1 MWTCKRDM
9 GSGRYGVRCAYLG
22 NFGVP
27 YSTESHVALSLE
39 MLGHEVVRI
48 QEGDVRATDVPDHAR
63 GCDLMLWTQTYGL
76 AVTGGTLEDR
86 RAMLAGMSGVPI
98 VGFHLDLWHGLDRAR
113 QVTEREPFFA
123 VDVLYTADGGHDA
136 EWAAAGV
143 NHRWSPPGV
152 YGGECYLAEPDPRY
166 RSDVAF
172 VGSWRGYGH
181 AEHWPAREAMLRAVR
196 RQYGRRF
203 AMHPRGLAVRG
214 AELNRLFASV
224 KVVVG
229 DSCLAGRIP
238 RYWSDRIPETL
249 GRGGFLIHPYLEGI
263 EDHYADGEH
272 LRLYPA
278 GDHAELLRLVDYY
291 LTHDE
296 DREAIRWTGHQHVR
310 EHHTYAHRMERI
322 LSEVVAGVPT

>member
-1 MWTCKRDM
+1 MK
-9 GSGRYGVRCAYLG
+9 VAYLG
-22 NFGVP
+22 NFSVP

-39 MLGHEVVRI
+39 ALGHEVVRI
-48 QEGDVRATDVPDHAR
+48 QEGEVWATNVPDHAR

-76 AVTGGTLEDR
+76 AVTGGTLVDR
-86 RAMLAGMSGVPI
+86 WAMLAGMAGVPV
-98 VGFHLDLWHGLDRAR
+98 VGFHLDLWHGLERSR
-113 QVTEREPFFA
+113 QVSEREPFFA

-136 EWAAAGV
+136 EWQAAGV

-203 AMHPRGLAVRG
+203 AMHPRGPAVRG
-214 AELNRLFASV
+214 ADLNRLFASV

-229 DSCLAGRIP
+229 DSCLAGKIP
-238 RYWSDRIPETL
+238 KYVSDRVFETI
-249 GRGGFLIHPYLEGI
+249 GRFGVLVHPRVEGVTDGTLLT
-263 EDHYADGEH
+263 EGEH
-272 LRLYPA
+272 LLCFDA
-278 GDHAELLRLVDYY
+278 GNHDEMLHQIDYL
-291 LTHDE
+291 LTHDDE
-296 DREAIRWTGHQHVR
+296 REAIRWTGAQHVR
-310 EHHTYAHRMERI
+310 EHHTYAHRLAVI
-322 LSEVVAGVPT
+322 LDEVRAGADV